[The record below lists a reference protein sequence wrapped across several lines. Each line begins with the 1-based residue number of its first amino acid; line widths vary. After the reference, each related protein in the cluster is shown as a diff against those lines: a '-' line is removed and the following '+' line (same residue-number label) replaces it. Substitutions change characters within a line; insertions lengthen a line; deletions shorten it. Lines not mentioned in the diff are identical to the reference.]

1 MKKMQKVII
10 ALTAILMMLAVPLTA
25 AEMSVRWSWALDD
38 PDVTAYRYQMGGEN
52 PEGWTELSGDVSS
65 LELSGLDAS
74 AEYTLYLQRSY
85 DGKNWS
91 PSAVSTAKADLDAVP
106 DVRIYCYADYELRA
120 EIYTGSVILSY
131 PKAVSDADAIAF
143 IATENEKYG
152 LSELGVRYELNGDG
166 SATFSYPVT
175 ISRETVIAELDRLV
189 ADLIEYITT
198 PVEEPVPVVVPV
210 PAAVEEPLVKEYPY
224 AGYTLTATI
233 ATGSTLLVY
242 PAFVTDDEV
251 NGFFAHENE
260 KYDLAS
266 LGVFYAFGE
275 AGEVTVSYPE
285 IYSKETVAAELD
297 KLVADLIAYITPAA
311 VPVTEPD
318 VPAVI
323 PLTPIA
329 PAEVVEDESLFAFS
343 LLVRG
348 GVLSSFDDTFTF
360 DGRIFA
366 DLGLGFD
373 FSHLISAGENF
384 GIGLRSDL
392 DLNFLPKETGKWN
405 LENPLDYFNVFVYG
419 EMVSLDLK
427 VMMEFTA
434 GPADIYIGGGAGFA
448 IGNPFDNPAIE
459 DYLALGTFD
468 IGKVRFSMDWFAS
481 ATAGVRFY
489 TSDLFSIGAEVNYRY
504 MVESQKHM
512 GSAGIILGFTF

>member
-1 MKKMQKVII
+1 M
-10 ALTAILMMLAVPLTA
+10 
-25 AEMSVRWSWALDD
+25 
-38 PDVTAYRYQMGGEN
+38 
-52 PEGWTELSGDVSS
+52 
-65 LELSGLDAS
+65 
-74 AEYTLYLQRSY
+74 
-85 DGKNWS
+85 
-91 PSAVSTAKADLDAVP
+91 
-106 DVRIYCYADYELRA
+106 
-120 EIYTGSVILSY
+120 
-131 PKAVSDADAIAF
+131 
-143 IATENEKYG
+143 
-152 LSELGVRYELNGDG
+152 
-166 SATFSYPVT
+166 
-175 ISRETVIAELDRLV
+175 
-189 ADLIEYITT
+189 
-198 PVEEPVPVVVPV
+198 
-210 PAAVEEPLVKEYPY
+210 
-224 AGYTLTATI
+224 
-233 ATGSTLLVY
+233 
-242 PAFVTDDEV
+242 
-251 NGFFAHENE
+251 
-260 KYDLAS
+260 
-266 LGVFYAFGE
+266 FYAFGE

-311 VPVTEPD
+311 VPVTEPE